1 MVARGEVWWVDFGAQ
16 LGSEPAK
23 RRPAVVVSD
32 DRFNRSRLSTVTVV
46 AVTSNVRLAARPGN
60 VLLARGVAG
69 LDRPS
74 VVNVTQLATI
84 DRRRLADRSGVL
96 PRSDVAHIDDGLRLA
111 LRL

>member
-1 MVARGEVWWVDFGAQ
+1 MVARGEVWWVDFAAP

-32 DRFNRSRLSTVTVV
+32 DRFNRSRLNTVTLV
-46 AVTSNVRLAARPGN
+46 AVTSNVTLAARPGN
-60 VLLARGVAG
+60 VSLPQGAAG

-74 VVNVTQLATI
+74 VVNVTQIATV
-84 DRRRLADRSGVL
+84 DRQRLMSRSGVL
-96 PRSDVAHIDDGLRLA
+96 ARADVARVDDGLRLA

>member
-1 MVARGEVWWVDFGAQ
+1 MDFGAP

-32 DRFNRSRLSTVTVV
+32 DRFNRSRLNTVTVV
-46 AVTSNVRLAARPGN
+46 AVTSSVRLAARPGN
-60 VLLARGVAG
+60 VSLARGAAG

-74 VVNVTQLATI
+74 VVNVTQIATV
-84 DRRRLADRSGVL
+84 DRQRLVSCSGVL
-96 PRSDVAHIDDGLRLA
+96 TRSDVAHIDDGLRLA